1 MPVRIERRNHVG
13 LILLDEPQTHHA
25 LSRSLV
31 ADVLDALAHESIVQ
45 ARAIVISST
54 GPSFC
59 AGANI
64 SDLLDGW
71 MSTRDAPDDPVR
83 VFRALAHDPRPTIA
97 AVDGAAI
104 GGGFELMLSCDLTVA
119 SARSWFALPELA
131 HGVIP
136 NTALMRLQQMIG
148 LRGLYQLMMTG
159 QRLSAERALSMGLV
173 SNICDP
179 GQAVQAAVDMASEIV
194 DRVSP
199 GALALAKRTA
209 MQYANTDWQQV
220 QASLLDAPKRE
231 WQEGLTAFTQGR
243 RPDYSE
249 FWDEA
254 CSGAGSSVVGETP
267 DKS

>member
-1 MPVRIERRNHVG
+1 MPVQIERRNHVG

-31 ADVLDALAHESIVQ
+31 SDVLDALAHESIVQ

-64 SDLLDGW
+64 NDLLGGW
-71 MSTRDAPDDPVR
+71 MSTPDAPDDPVR
-83 VFRALAHDPRPTIA
+83 MFRTLAQDPRPTIA

-104 GGGFELMLSCDLTVA
+104 GGGFELMLSCDLAVA
-119 SARSWFALPELA
+119 SARSWFSLPELA

-159 QRLSAERALSMGLV
+159 ERLTSDRALSLGLV
-173 SNICDP
+173 SSVCDP
-179 GQAVQAAVDMASEIV
+179 GRAVETAVQMAGEIV

-209 MQYANTDWQQV
+209 MQYANTDWQRV

-231 WQEGLTAFTQGR
+231 WQEGLTAFTQTR

-249 FWDEA
+249 FWDAA
-254 CSGAGSSVVGETP
+254 CSSAIDRTP
-267 DKS
+267 DKP

>member
-1 MPVRIERRNHVG
+1 MPVRIERRGHVG

-31 ADVLDALAHESIVQ
+31 AGVLDALAHEDIVK

-64 SDLLDGW
+64 NDLLDGW
-71 MSTRDAPDDPVR
+71 MSTPDAPDDPVLM
-83 VFRALAHDPRPTIA
+83 FRALAQDPRPTIA
-97 AVDGAAI
+97 AVDGAAL
-104 GGGFELMLSCDLTVA
+104 GGGFELMLSCDLAVA

-159 QRLSAERALSMGLV
+159 ERVSAERALSLGLV
-173 SNICDP
+173 SNLCDN
-179 GQAVQAAVDMASEIV
+179 GRAVDTAIQMADDIV
-194 DRVSP
+194 QRVSP

-209 MQYANTDWQQV
+209 MQYASTDWQRV
-220 QASLLDAPKRE
+220 QQSLLEAPRRE
-231 WQEGLTAFTQGR
+231 WQEGLTAFTQKR
-243 RPDYSE
+243 SPDYSE
-249 FWDEA
+249 FWETPCEDRE
-254 CSGAGSSVVGETP
+254 SGAGGSK
-267 DKS
+267 D